1 MRKIWNYS
9 KTPLLVAFCAFQIS
23 NLAQAKDSDSENP
36 ILTQLD
42 HQTDRLKAA
51 APSLLKSLNL
61 DAALDLFSAQVVT
74 GMQVKGRYE
83 LKVLPAYKGS
93 DFLRIDHWQINP
105 DLNLLES
112 MRVKS
117 PRSFPVGF
125 SADVVGEAYFI
136 TKYDTQME
144 ALNVKNIKWEFS
156 DIPFTADVA
165 DKMQNGE
172 SVIFDIPL
180 TLSVGMTTPSVGSF
194 VQPYLDGVHFIQNRF
209 QVQISKFDHVIED
222 KSSGSPQMR
231 VVQEVRV
238 RLIGLKQEA
247 STAEAGLKLWFNV
260 WSTIGNS
267 LIGKRVAVT
276 SDSAAIQ
283 SVVLSD
289 YIFNFHT
296 SDEAQNAKTV
306 QLYNDLLSPRLR
318 LPARLTLNPLS
329 SAESLQE
336 FFISDLG
343 AVDQAANE
351 ALANNIPFVD
361 RGVTRVFSGNESGHP
376 KQWALKLGV
385 DFINFKASSNLD
397 LNKKIVFLDGSNQEV
412 KFGTPTVSRVQ
423 AYDHLWGSKHDE
435 FSRSASLILP
445 LDKNGNPTTQQNGE
459 SNLGDYVVT
468 VQSKDSFLQEDY
480 KENLIRF
487 AKRQLAPEIIQVLG
501 LENAIPDLEYQNAR
515 LFARITVKQPAF
527 DYLKNLSLEE
537 MRIKMAEYLA
547 INATNMPGRSLED
560 IKNWAANHQAEID
573 KIVVKLHDV
582 FTNPTYSSSH
592 RIKTFVGMQFMTSQ
606 LGLVGWGDK
615 VSSAFGE
622 IGTGYIIHLLPP
634 DKLADLV
641 HVYMTLD
648 ATAFKKTQILP
659 VFGQSDSSGI
669 AQVVEY
675 INNLYSKG
683 SFDLRLETYGSA
695 NPGSGMSFKD
705 GDVINVETLKKSLG
719 RNP

>member
-1 MRKIWNYS
+1 MRKFWICS
-9 KTPLLVAFCAFQIS
+9 KTPVLMAFCLFQVS
-23 NLAQAKDSDSENP
+23 NIAQANDSDSKNS
-36 ILTQLD
+36 ILAQLD
-42 HQTDRLKAA
+42 QQSDRLKSA
-51 APSLLKSLNL
+51 APSLIKSLNI
-61 DAALDLFSAQVVT
+61 DASLDLFNAQVIT
-74 GMQVKGRYE
+74 GTEIKGRYQ

-93 DFLRIDHWQINP
+93 DYLRIDHWQINP
-105 DLNLLES
+105 DINLLNAI
-112 MRVKS
+112 RVKA
-117 PRSFPVGF
+117 PRSFPIGIR
-125 SADVVGEAYFI
+125 ADVIGEAYFI

-144 ALNVKNIKWEFS
+144 ALKAKNIKWDFR

-172 SVIFDIPL
+172 SVIFDVPL
-180 TLSVGMTTPSVGSF
+180 TLSVGMTTPPVGSF
-194 VQPYLDGVHFIQNRF
+194 IQPYLDGVHFIQNRF

-222 KSSGSPQMR
+222 KSSASPQMR
-231 VVQEVRV
+231 MVQEVRV
-238 RLIGLKQEA
+238 RLIGLKQET

-276 SDSAAIQ
+276 SDSASIQ

-296 SDEAQNAKTV
+296 SDEAQNAKTI

-343 AVDQAANE
+343 SVDQAANE
-351 ALANNIPFVD
+351 AIANNIPFVE
-361 RGVTRVFSGNESGHP
+361 RGVTRVFSGNASGHP
-376 KQWALKLGV
+376 KQWSLKLGV

-445 LDKNGNPTTQQNGE
+445 LDKNGDPTTQQNGE

-468 VQSKDSFLQEDY
+468 VQSKDSYLLEDY

-501 LENAIPDLEYQNAR
+501 LEDAIPDSEYQNAR

-527 DYLKNLSLEE
+527 DYLKSLSLEE
-537 MRIKMAEYLA
+537 MKIKMAEYLA
-547 INATNMPGRSLED
+547 MNATNLPGRSLED
-560 IKNWAANHQAEID
+560 SKNWAVNHQAEIN
-573 KIVVKLHDV
+573 KIVEKLHDL
-582 FTNPTYSSSH
+582 FTNPAYSPAQ
-592 RIKTFVGMQFMTSQ
+592 RIKTFVSMQYMTTQ

-622 IGTGYIIHLLPP
+622 IGTGYIIHLLPE
-634 DKLADLV
+634 DRLSDLV
-641 HVYMTLD
+641 NVYMTLD
-648 ATAFKKTQILP
+648 ATAFRKTKILP
-659 VFGQSDSSGI
+659 VYGHSDSSGI

-705 GDVINVETLKKSLG
+705 GDVINVENLKKSLG
-719 RNP
+719 RNL